1 MYLAQ
6 YRMGI
11 FMKGAKTIISKEL
24 KRVFQDKKL
33 IFSLFILPAI
43 MVIGIYALIGQLTTS
58 MTKNIDE
65 HISNV
70 VIQNTPAG
78 LKDFIK
84 ACGYEDTAQI
94 SYLDTKDTVEEVK
107 QKVLDE
113 TVDLFVVFEKG
124 FLENI
129 AAYKK
134 AGDKIPVVELY
145 YNTTGNYSQAAKNN
159 FEAMILTPLETSLL
173 GERLGNLELLNVF
186 ETKQTVI
193 ADEDKANGQFLA
205 MMLPYLITFLLFV
218 GAMSLGVDSFT
229 GEKERGTMASML
241 LAPIKRQ
248 EIVIGKLVSLSIL
261 SGISAAVYAAAMIL
275 SMPMMAKSMS
285 NGVEMN
291 VSLHFTFKQI
301 IMLIIIM
308 MCMVILYVALVG
320 LVAIIAKTSKEANTY
335 VSPIYIVV
343 LLAGM
348 ITMFQGGMEKR
359 WYQFAIP
366 VYGNSLAIQNLMTNE
381 LTFLQFGL
389 AVGSTLLLAII
400 LMALLTKSFN
410 SEKVMFN
417 A

>member
-1 MYLAQ
+1 
-6 YRMGI
+6 
-11 FMKGAKTIISKEL
+11 MKGAKTIISKEL

-43 MVIGIYALIGQLTTS
+43 MVIGIYTLIGQLTTS
-58 MTKNIDE
+58 MTKDIDE

-94 SYLDTKDTVEEVK
+94 SYLDTEDTVEEVK
-107 QKVLDE
+107 QKILDE

-129 AAYKK
+129 ASYQKV
-134 AGDKIPVVELY
+134 GDKIPVVELY
-145 YNTTGNYSQAAKNN
+145 YNTTGNYSQVAKSN
-159 FEAMILTPLETSLL
+159 FETMILTPLKTNLL

-186 ETKQTVI
+186 ETRQTVI

-248 EIVIGKLVSLSIL
+248 EIVIGKLISLSIL
-261 SGISAAVYAAAMIL
+261 SGISAAVYAVAMIL
-275 SMPMMAKSMS
+275 SMPMMAKTM
-285 NGVEMN
+285 GGAEMN
-291 VSLHFTFKQI
+291 VSFHFTLKQI

-348 ITMFQGGMEKR
+348 ITMFQGGMKKQ

-389 AVGSTLLLAII
+389 AVGSTLFLAII